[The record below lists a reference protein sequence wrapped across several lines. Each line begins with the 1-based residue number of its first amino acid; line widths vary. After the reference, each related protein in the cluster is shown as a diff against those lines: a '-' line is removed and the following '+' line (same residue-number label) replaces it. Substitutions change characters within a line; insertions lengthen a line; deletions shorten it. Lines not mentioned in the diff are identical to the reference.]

1 MINNKTIEK
10 KKDNMKTK
18 ITILFALLALN
29 ISLVSARNNFP
40 KSPDGPSI
48 SEINASLN
56 ILAPAT
62 PKEANF
68 EDLSDMNG
76 KTPDISSF
84 APATPK
90 QANIEELI
98 STDSSIM
105 NSGADSNK
113 AKTTEKGSFVH
124 PDFPKPCDAK
134 YGCSL

>member
-1 MINNKTIEK
+1 
-10 KKDNMKTK
+10 MKTK
-18 ITILFALLALN
+18 ITIIFALLALN

>member
-1 MINNKTIEK
+1 
-10 KKDNMKTK
+10 MKTK
-18 ITILFALLALN
+18 ITIIFALFALN

-40 KSPDGPSI
+40 KSPDGPSR

-56 ILAPAT
+56 MLAPAT
-62 PKEANF
+62 PKEAIF
-68 EDLSDMNG
+68 EELPDMNG
-76 KTPDISSF
+76 KTSEISSF

-105 NSGADSNK
+105 NSGSGNNK
-113 AKTTEKGSFVH
+113 VKIIEKGSPVH
-124 PDFPKPCDAK
+124 PDFPKPCDAR